1 MRLRFGQVL
10 LATNSTLSAVLRVRN
25 LADTHIS
32 RSNPCF
38 NRNRADSAVQRGGR
52 AIPIDSAR
60 LNALWAFKSHSFAP
74 ERAHCRSVQLSSN
87 SGLSCEP
94 GLTEAESYGRADG
107 QTTANLFERGTV

>member
-74 ERAHCRSVQLSSN
+74 ERAHCCSVQLSSN
-87 SGLSCEP
+87 SGFRASQD
-94 GLTEAESYGRADG
+94 LTEAEAH
-107 QTTANLFERGTV
+107 ERVAEQHMRRIA